1 MNTASTSPPSGG
13 DAEGTKALRD
23 NKTLSA
29 VVRVEAGAGAA
40 ALDETLFSLAIQDW
54 RELELVVVLEE
65 DGDELARA
73 VAAAVEAQPWPA
85 AARYRLLRPGGVSGR
100 GALLSRAVAE
110 AAGRFLTILDGGEVV
125 VYQHGY
131 AALVGRLLESA
142 ESAEPRRAVAV
153 GGCRSAHVR
162 GEPGRGFVVT
172 KDDFT
177 LGRSPLDVL
186 GRRLAPLCAHVI
198 DRARLG
204 EFELSFGESARAGR
218 DFLARLY
225 AAHEPDF
232 STRGVFVCER
242 RLRAG
247 GLDGIL
253 YAAARGGY
261 RLKGRLGRLRAR
273 AAGASLDGEGIE

>member
-23 NKTLSA
+23 NRILSA

-40 ALDETLFSLAIQDW
+40 ALDETFFSLAIQDW

-73 VAAAVEAQPWPA
+73 VETAVGAQPWPDA
-85 AARYRLLRPGGVSGR
+85 PRYKLFRPGESGGVGGGRR

-110 AAGRFLTILDGGEVV
+110 SAGRFLTVLDAGRIV

-131 AALVGRLLESA
+131 AALVGRLLES
-142 ESAEPRRAVAV
+142 EHAVAV
-153 GGCRSAHVR
+153 GGCRVAHVR

-177 LGRSPLDVL
+177 LGRSPLGVL
-186 GRRLAPLCAHVI
+186 GRRLAPLCAHVL

-204 EFELSFGESARAGR
+204 GFELSLGDSARAER

-225 AAHEPDF
+225 AAAAPDF

-247 GLDGIL
+247 GFDGIL

-261 RLKGRLGRLRAR
+261 RLKGRLRRARAR
-273 AAGASLDGEGIE
+273 AAGVVSTEGK

>member
-1 MNTASTSPPSGG
+1 
-13 DAEGTKALRD
+13 
-23 NKTLSA
+23 
-29 VVRVEAGAGAA
+29 
-40 ALDETLFSLAIQDW
+40 
-54 RELELVVVLEE
+54 
-65 DGDELARA
+65 
-73 VAAAVEAQPWPA
+73 
-85 AARYRLLRPGGVSGR
+85 
-100 GALLSRAVAE
+100 
-110 AAGRFLTILDGGEVV
+110 LTILDGGDEV

-142 ESAEPRRAVAV
+142 ESGERGRAVAV

-177 LGRSPLDVL
+177 LGRSPLEAL
-186 GRRLAPLCAHVI
+186 GRRVAPLCAHVI

-204 EFELSFGESARAGR
+204 GFELSFGETARAGR

-225 AAHEPDF
+225 AAAAPDF

-247 GLDGIL
+247 GAGGIL

-261 RLKGRLGRLRAR
+261 RLKARLRRAT
-273 AAGASLDGEGIE
+273 AAGRRLDGEEIE